1 MCTCIHCSYSIIYI
15 IAVFRVSNSS
25 PGSTPIDVTV
35 VGSSMLPYCHFDL
48 PESDY
53 LANRR
58 PSNTKS
64 VMLLNSGAAGS
75 IDPATKV
82 IEFTSTGTGHRISR
96 YTCRYM

>member
-1 MCTCIHCSYSIIYI
+1 MP
-15 IAVFRVSNSS
+15 VSNYSLRPLIKSYYYVYHLYRISNLSSGSS
-25 PGSTPIDVTV
+25 PLDVTV
-35 VGSSMLPYCHFDL
+35 MGSSVLPYCHFDL

-53 LANRR
+53 IANRR

-96 YTCRYM
+96 Y